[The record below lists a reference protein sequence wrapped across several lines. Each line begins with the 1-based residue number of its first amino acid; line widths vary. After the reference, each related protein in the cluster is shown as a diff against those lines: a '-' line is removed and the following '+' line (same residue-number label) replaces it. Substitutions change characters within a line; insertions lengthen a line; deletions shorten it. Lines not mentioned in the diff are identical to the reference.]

1 MVTPLLD
8 PKAHE
13 GEFGE
18 FLRITLASLTNLDN
32 LLCDELRNRIA
43 SFNQVELPLGQ
54 HLNLFRPHRKGFE

>member
-8 PKAHE
+8 PKLHD

-32 LLCDELRNRIA
+32 LL
-43 SFNQVELPLGQ
+43 
-54 HLNLFRPHRKGFE
+54 RKGFE